1 MMRSMYSAVS
11 GLRNHQIRMDVIG
24 NNIANVNTVAF
35 KSSRVTFQDT
45 FYQLIRSGAAPVQNG
60 IGGTTPRQVGIGMAI
75 NTIDTMFTQG
85 AVLPTGNFTDLMIQG
100 DGLFILSPD
109 PDTDITVSEDGT
121 NLTETDDTVFFTR
134 AGVFGFDA
142 WGNLVNKSNG
152 MYVLGLAYD
161 SGGNLGNDC
170 DAIRLEEIMRDLTGD
185 DTWTIANA
193 NTITINSQGQVVV
206 DGEPVAVVALAKFPN
221 PEGLLKKGENLFVY
235 DPAAGSPQ
243 AGTAS
248 DSNAGL
254 GNTTIVPGALE
265 MSNVDLALEFTE
277 MITTQRGFQANART
291 ITTSDEMLQELVNLK
306 R

>member
-1 MMRSMYSAVS
+1 MMRSMYAAVA

-24 NNIANVNTVAF
+24 NNIANVNTVGF

-45 FYQLIRSGAAPVQNG
+45 FYQLIRSGAAPVQG
-60 IGGTTPRQVGIGMAI
+60 GTGGTTPRQVGIGMAI
-75 NTIDTMFTQG
+75 NTIDTYFTQG

-100 DGLFILSPD
+100 DGLFLVTPNPAASFADATTLPTSD
-109 PDTDITVSEDGT
+109 V
-121 NLTETDDTVFFTR
+121 LFTR

-142 WGNLVNKSNG
+142 DGNLVNKSNG
-152 MYVLGLAYD
+152 MYVLGRQWDAN
-161 SGGNLGNDC
+161 SNQPTGNYQPIKVSNF
-170 DAIRLEEIMRDLTGD
+170 AT
-185 DTWTIANA
+185 A
-193 NTITINSQGQVVV
+193 NTVTINARGQVVV
-206 DGEPVAVVALAKFPN
+206 DGQAQWVVALAKFPN
-221 PEGLLKKGENLFVY
+221 PEGLIKKGENLFSY
-235 DPAAGSPQ
+235 DPAAGDL
-243 AGTAS
+243 ANDTKLGTAG

-254 GNTTIVPGALE
+254 GKTTIVPGALE

>member
-1 MMRSMYSAVS
+1 MRSMYAAVA

-24 NNIANVNTVAF
+24 NNIANVNTVGF

-45 FYQLIRSGAAPVQNG
+45 FYQMIRAGSAPDLEGGV
-60 IGGTTPRQVGIGMAI
+60 GGTAPRQVGIGMAL
-75 NTIDTMFTQG
+75 NSIDTYFTQG

-100 DGLFILSPD
+100 DGLFM
-109 PDTDITVSEDGT
+109 VSANPEAQVEAGA
-121 NLTETDDTVFFTR
+121 TEAPSAEVLYTR

-142 WGNLVNKSNG
+142 AGNLVNKANG
-152 MYVLGLAYD
+152 MYVLGAEVAEDGTYG
-161 SGGNLGNDC
+161 STFGK
-170 DAIRLEEIMRDLTGD
+170 I
-185 DTWTIANA
+185 TIEDFASA
-193 NTITINSQGQVVV
+193 NTVTLNSRGEIVV
-206 DGEPVAVVALAKFPN
+206 DGVPKFVVGLAKFPS
-221 PEGLLKKGENLFVY
+221 PEGLTKAGQNLFAV
-235 DPAAGSPQ
+235 DPSAGVPQ
-243 AGTAS
+243 IGTAGNS
-248 DSNAGL
+248 EAGL